1 MTAAG
6 KHLSV
11 LNYDYTRDICI
22 KVLSFH
28 FVGMKTELTKEPSC
42 HKLSFRDISWRAG
55 DTQTDRRT
63 GWLSDEET
71 CLVSS
76 SSSSHFQLREHLL
89 NIFIPLTSLPERLTW
104 RFLSSQQVK
113 NGKKQLRQ
121 QRDDC
126 ASRLHSYIPW
136 RVSLFRIQRG
146 ECFSG
151 ASVNNLITTSP
162 SAVWWIHFLLWRR
175 ETQSFHLCCVLKPAG
190 LQLHQRSSERTFLPI
205 WYPPNFPQTLQTD
218 LRRCF
223 TMTSSL
229 FFGRAALHK
238 DVSPQVRTGRREDGS

>member
-71 CLVSS
+71 FLVSS
-76 SSSSHFQLREHLL
+76 SSSSHFQLCEHLL

-113 NGKKQLRQ
+113 NGK
-121 QRDDC
+121 
-126 ASRLHSYIPW
+126 
-136 RVSLFRIQRG
+136 
-146 ECFSG
+146 
-151 ASVNNLITTSP
+151 NNSDNNEMIVHLDSIRTFPDASP
-162 SAVWWIHFLLWRR
+162 SLEFSEESVFL
-175 ETQSFHLCCVLKPAG
+175 
-190 LQLHQRSSERTFLPI
+190 
-205 WYPPNFPQTLQTD
+205 
-218 LRRCF
+218 
-223 TMTSSL
+223 
-229 FFGRAALHK
+229 GR
-238 DVSPQVRTGRREDGS
+238 Q